1 MQTLHTF
8 HIDFVLLTGSNLDML
23 LVEETKNGPVVEACV
38 EITAK
43 AQSLRPLIATKMSY
57 SAHSTKGKLYDL
69 DGALASTSISLFAAF
84 RDQDT
89 RASLLDH
96 AYSYLLTKIASKYQD
111 GAIEIEDNNL
121 IVKGNGA
128 AAGGGG
134 PRAGRVGKNGKPL
147 PKRRKV
153 NTHFW
158 I

>member
-1 MQTLHTF
+1 MQKLHTF
-8 HIDFVLLTGSNLDML
+8 HIDFVLLTGSNLDMI
-23 LVEETKNGPVVEACV
+23 LVEETENGRLVEACV

-57 SAHSTKGKLYDL
+57 FAHSAKGKLYDL
-69 DGALASTSISLFAAF
+69 DGAIDATSISNFAAF
-84 RDQDT
+84 RTRDT
-89 RASLLDH
+89 RGSLLDH
-96 AYSYLLTKIASKYQD
+96 AYSYLLTRIASKYQD

-128 AAGGGG
+128 AASGG
-134 PRAGRVGKNGKPL
+134 PRAGRAGKNGKPL

-158 I
+158 F